1 MLQDLRYAVR
11 LLVQNKA
18 WTLVVVVSIA
28 LGIGANTALFSA
40 VNGLLFKTIG
50 VADPDSLVRLKY
62 VGKNDMGND
71 FSDYGSSEK
80 DAAGREIRATFSYPM
95 YRTLQENSR
104 STLVDL
110 AAGAPDGQLLAVID
124 GHGEIVSTFIASGNF
139 YQVLGVPALIGRTL
153 RPEDDRSD
161 APAVGVISDG
171 FWKRRF
177 GGSGTVLGTV
187 IRVGG
192 VPLTIVGVTAASFTG
207 IQQAMGKGPDLT
219 VPVALDAKLDTSGR
233 LTLGTSWWLQVVGR
247 LKAGVTLPQVAGS
260 LDGLFQQTARAGWT
274 SYFAS
279 LSVADR
285 AISRYRDR
293 TAVPS
298 LQVGSARRGI
308 YDAGARD
315 VQSVTVLSVVV
326 AVLLLIVCA
335 NVANLLLSRATA
347 RSKEISLRLSLGAT
361 RSRLIRQLLTESVV
375 LAGLGGSAGAIV
387 GYWSRQLLPLS
398 TSPAPFDWRLFGFV
412 SALTVA
418 TGLLFGIAP
427 ALRATRFDLNAAL
440 KDTSRGSIGAR
451 TRLSKALL
459 VAQVAMSL
467 VLLVGAGLFLNTL
480 HNLRQVDVG
489 FDTMNLMLFRV
500 SPALAGYDKARTA
513 SLYDELQE
521 RLAALPGVQGV
532 GFSQPAL
539 LSGGTSSSDI
549 FIEGHE
555 YSGGGSAAGESTRPR
570 GNLIL
575 QMTVSPSFF
584 ATLGIPLR
592 RGRALNA
599 RDDDHAPRV
608 VVINEAAARTYFAPG
623 ENPIGMRFGN
633 LIEKRTQIEIVGIV
647 GDVRYNS
654 VRDAAPP
661 TMYFPLR
668 QRCCPGVSF
677 ELRTAADPAALVNTV
692 RETVRRT
699 DPNVPIVTMT
709 TQAEQLEG
717 RIAQEKL
724 FAQANLLF
732 GVLAVALAAIGL
744 FGLMSYNVARRT
756 NEIGVRMALGAR
768 HRDVVAMVMK
778 ESMAMVAAGIAIGVA
793 AAFAAGRLVSTLL
806 FGLVATDPLTI
817 ALATALMIAVSTV
830 AGYLPARRAAAVDPM
845 VALRD
850 E

>member
-1 MLQDLRYAVR
+1 MLQDLRYAIR

-18 WTLVVVVSIA
+18 WTLVVVLTIA

-71 FSDYGSSEK
+71 FSDYGPSGK
-80 DAAGREIRATFSYPM
+80 DDGGREIRATFSYPM
-95 YRTLQENSR
+95 YRTLRENSR
-104 STLVDL
+104 ATLVDL
-110 AAGAPDGQLLAVID
+110 AAGAPNGQMLAVID
-124 GHGEIVSTFIASGNF
+124 GHGEIVSGFLASGNF
-139 YQVLGVPALIGRTL
+139 YEVLGIPALIGRTL
-153 RPEDDRSD
+153 GPDDDRSD
-161 APAVGVISDG
+161 APAVGVISEG
-171 FWKRRF
+171 FWRRRF
-177 GGSGTVLGTV
+177 GGSATVLGTS
-187 IRVGG
+187 IRVGD
-192 VPLTIVGVTAASFTG
+192 VPLTIVGVTPASFTG
-207 IQQAMGKGPDLT
+207 IQQALSKGPDLT
-219 VPVALDAKLDTSGR
+219 VPLALDARLDTSGR
-233 LTLGTSWWLQVVGR
+233 LALGTSWWLQVVGR
-247 LKAGVTLPQVAGS
+247 LKPGVTMPQVAGS
-260 LDGLFQQTARAGWT
+260 LDGLFQQTARAAWT

-279 LSVADR
+279 LSDTDR
-285 AISRYRDR
+285 ATSRNRDR
-293 TAVPS
+293 TAVPD
-298 LQVGSARRGI
+298 LHVESARRGI

-315 VQSVTVLSVVV
+315 LQSVTVLSVVV

-347 RSKEISLRLSLGAT
+347 RSKEISLRLSLGA
-361 RSRLIRQLLTESVV
+361 SRWRLVRQLLTESVA
-375 LAGLGGSAGAIV
+375 LAGVGGMAGAVV
-387 GYWSRQLLPLS
+387 GYWGRQLLPLS
-398 TSPAPFDWRLFGFV
+398 GVPAPFDWRLFGFV
-412 SALTVA
+412 AALTFT
-418 TGLLFGIAP
+418 TGMLFGIAP
-427 ALRATRFDLNAAL
+427 ALRATRFDLNSAL
-440 KDTSRGSIGAR
+440 KDGSRGSIGVR
-451 TRLSKALL
+451 TRLSKGLL

-467 VLLVGAGLFLNTL
+467 VLLVGAGLFLTTL
-480 HNLRQVDVG
+480 RNLRRVDVG

-500 SPALAGYDKARTA
+500 SPALAGYDKPRTA
-513 SLYDELQE
+513 SLYDELQG
-521 RLAALPGVQGV
+521 RLAALPGVRGV

-539 LSGGTSSSDI
+539 LSGGTSSTDV

-555 YSGGGSAAGESTRPR
+555 YRGGGSAAGESTRQR

-584 ATLGIPLR
+584 ETLGIRLR
-592 RGRALNA
+592 RGRILTA

-608 VVINEAAARTYFAPG
+608 VVINEAAARAYFARG

-633 LIEKRTQIEIVGIV
+633 LIENRTQIEIVGIV
-647 GDVRYNS
+647 SDVRYNS

-677 ELRTAADPAALVNTV
+677 EVRTAVDPAALVNTV

-699 DPNVPIVTMT
+699 DPNVPIVSMT

-732 GVLAVALAAIGL
+732 GVLAVALASIGL

-778 ESMAMVAAGIAIGVA
+778 ESMTMVAAGLAIGVA

-806 FGLVATDPLTI
+806 FGLAATDPLTI
-817 ALATALMIAVSTV
+817 AIATALMTAVAAA